1 MASIQDLVNAV
12 NKVTTLEQLGV
23 DEPRLS
29 RTEQLSCLDGVE
41 ELTARPDAIGWEE
54 FVTSGRAREA
64 GNLLAGAEGRLIRAI
79 VVEKDGRRYAPSPLV
94 VLYACARSPALQE
107 WWNAVFKDRGLL
119 DRLPPEMRW
128 IAAE

>member
-12 NKVTTLEQLGV
+12 NAWTTLEQLGI
-23 DEPRLS
+23 DEARLS
-29 RTEQLSCLDGVE
+29 PAEQLSCLNTIE
-41 ELTARPDAIGWEE
+41 ELTARPEAVAWEE
-54 FVTSGRAREA
+54 FVRSERTREA
-64 GNLLAGAEGRLIRAI
+64 GNLLAGAEGRLIRAV
-79 VVEKDGRRYAPSPLV
+79 VVEKDGRRYAPSMLV

-107 WWNAVFKDRGLL
+107 WWNAIFKDRGLL